1 MARLVSCPILDKTLS
16 RKYISRNMKHPWR
29 GDNSKSINE
38 LGMKYRPIEN
48 SVIAMYQQMIENNFS
63 FDKFK

>member
-1 MARLVSCPILDKTLS
+1 MG
-16 RKYISRNMKHPWR
+16 HPWK

-38 LGMKYRPIEN
+38 LGMKYRPIEK
-48 SVIAMYQQMIENNFS
+48 STITMYHQMIDNNFS

>member
-1 MARLVSCPILDKTLS
+1 MIGLVGCSNFRQKPS
-16 RKYISRNMKHPWR
+16 RKYISKNIGHPWK

-38 LGMKYRPIEN
+38 LGMKYRPIEK
-48 SVIAMYQQMIENNFS
+48 SAITMYQQMIDNNFS

>member
-1 MARLVSCPILDKTLS
+1 MG
-16 RKYISRNMKHPWR
+16 HPWK

-38 LGMKYRPIEN
+38 LGMKYRPIEK
-48 SVIAMYQQMIENNFS
+48 SAITMYQQMIDNNFS